1 MAENVK
7 KLNAEKTVLYS
18 SAQTPPAAPL
28 FFSALQHMLLILS
41 LGMAMPVSIA
51 RAAGLDVNLSSSL
64 LAAALFTMGLTGILQ
79 TLPSRFVGSGFQ
91 SLSVA
96 DSAALSACILAAEIG
111 GVPLVLGMTI
121 FSGVL
126 RFVLVR
132 SPSSCASSS
141 RQRLPAQ

>member
-79 TLPSRFVGSGFQ
+79 TINISPDKIVCVLPPDI
-91 SLSVA
+91 VA
-96 DSAALSACILAAEIG
+96 N
-111 GVPLVLGMTI
+111 
-121 FSGVL
+121 
-126 RFVLVR
+126 
-132 SPSSCASSS
+132 
-141 RQRLPAQ
+141 RQKIW